1 MKTKFVQ
8 VLFDIFI
15 DFDLEQDRE
24 HPRYRVFVADELFT
38 ERTYTWTE
46 DYLEEMLQI
55 EAPPGQYPIRVE
67 LVQPTTARLKVRNE
81 RIKLG
86 PASIR
91 KSLLEIRN
99 ED

>member
-8 VLFDIFI
+8 VLLDIFI

-38 ERTYTWTE
+38 ERTFLWNN

-55 EAPPGQYPIRVE
+55 EAYPGQYPISVE

-91 KSLLEIRN
+91 KGLLEISN
-99 ED
+99 EN